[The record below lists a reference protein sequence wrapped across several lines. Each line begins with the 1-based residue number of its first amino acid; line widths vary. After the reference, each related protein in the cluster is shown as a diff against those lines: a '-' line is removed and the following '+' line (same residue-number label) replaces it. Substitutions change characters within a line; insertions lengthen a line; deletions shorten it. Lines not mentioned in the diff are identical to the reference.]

1 MRPSKNQLV
10 KEQPQ
15 NESLLKKLPYIF
27 YAFFS
32 ILLIHFYIN
41 PISFSPSDNFPSTNR
56 ITISPPSSPSQEQG
70 SSGKSGLRSTCDYTK
85 GQWVPY
91 NVGPSYNGTTCDTIK
106 YGQNCMAHGRPDT
119 DYLYWRWKPENC
131 SLPRFDPKTFL
142 KLLENRHVA
151 FVGDSLARNQL
162 ESLLCMLATVSK
174 PNLYWS
180 EGEENKFR
188 KWHFSPENVNISIYW
203 SPFLVEGVEKTNERD
218 FNTLH
223 LESADERWTRDL
235 GSIDMLVLSAGHWYL
250 LSAAYYYENTL
261 LGCHL
266 RENCT
271 EIGFYDVYGRALGT
285 ALDRVVSESRL
296 RDSKTGP
303 ISIFLTTFSPAH
315 FEGEWDKFGA
325 CSKTRPYAES
335 EMALDGANEEMWKVG
350 VQKVREAKSRV
361 EGHFGNNARI
371 EALDITKLTL
381 LRPDGHPGP
390 YMNPFPFANGV
401 SERVQNDCVHWCLP
415 GPIDTWNEIL
425 LDVIKRWESE
435 NKGER

>member
-1 MRPSKNQLV
+1 M
-10 KEQPQ
+10 
-15 NESLLKKLPYIF
+15 
-27 YAFFS
+27 
-32 ILLIHFYIN
+32 
-41 PISFSPSDNFPSTNR
+41 
-56 ITISPPSSPSQEQG
+56 
-70 SSGKSGLRSTCDYTK
+70 
-85 GQWVPY
+85 
-91 NVGPSYNGTTCDTIK
+91 YNGTTCDTIK
-106 YGQNCMAHGRPDT
+106 YGQKCMAHGRPDT

-131 SLPRFDPKTFL
+131 NLPRFDPKTFL

-180 EGEENKFR
+180 EGEDNKFR

-203 SPFLVEGVEKTNERD
+203 SPFLVEGVEKTNDRD
-218 FNTLH
+218 FNTLY
-223 LESADERWTRDL
+223 LESADERWARDL
-235 GSIDMLVLSAGHWYL
+235 GSIDMLVLSFGHWYL
-250 LSAAYYYENTL
+250 LSAIYYYNNTL

-285 ALDRVVSESRL
+285 ALERVVSESKL
-296 RDSKTGP
+296 RSLKTGL
-303 ISIFLTTFSPAH
+303 ISVFLTTFPPAH

-325 CSKTRPYAES
+325 CSKTRPYSES
-335 EMALDGANEEMWKVG
+335 EMALDGANKEMWKVG
-350 VQKVREAKSRV
+350 VRKVRETKLRV
-361 EGHFGNNARI
+361 GGYSGNNVRL

-401 SERVQNDCVHWCLP
+401 SERVPNDCVHWCLP

-425 LDVIKRWESE
+425 LDVIKRWEIE
-435 NKGER
+435 NKEKR